1 MEGGIRGKR
10 VVEPMQDFPIIQA
23 SHRSA
28 PEKGAIV
35 AAGSGADGGFS
46 GEGLGLGLVTG
57 AFQEQL
63 PILLLKEWFK
73 MSPIQRILWMITHL
87 PHFLKSLQRS
97 LLITSSLGCPQLLC
111 HWLRS
116 SFCSFPSPQGGQ

>member
-1 MEGGIRGKR
+1 MER
-10 VVEPMQDFPIIQA
+10 MQDFPVTHSIQA
-23 SHRSA
+23 SHRS
-28 PEKGAIV
+28 PPGKGVTV

-46 GEGLGLGLVTG
+46 GEGLRLGLVTA

-87 PHFLKSLQRS
+87 PHFLKSLQSS
-97 LLITSSLGCPQLLC
+97 LLITPSLVSPCCPQLL
-111 HWLRS
+111 
-116 SFCSFPSPQGGQ
+116 